1 MKQKQTFTLVE
12 LLVVI
17 GIIAI
22 LAGLVIPAVIKAQMQ
37 GRITQAKSDMANI
50 LLALKGVEST
60 YNKMVNG
67 NSFSS
72 HSANAYPSGGTEC
85 IRLGGD
91 DDSDDDDSDDDD
103 SDTDAE
109 NQAYDSFIAE
119 LTVPQML
126 TASALNIN
134 KRRIKFLDPNPK
146 FNPNLAYNHA
156 DNLPYLWRDPWGKR
170 YIIIINTALKDEIP
184 NPADNDIIL
193 AARAVVYSRG
203 PNGTNDDAQN
213 ILYNVGNPEST
224 DDDIA
229 SWH

>member
-22 LAGLVIPAVIKAQMQ
+22 LAGLVIPAVIRAQQQ

-72 HSANAYPSGGTEC
+72 HSAEAYPSSGAEC
-85 IRLGGD
+85 IRLGG
-91 DDSDDDDSDDDD
+91 SDA
-103 SDTDAE
+103 SDTAAE

-119 LTVPQML
+119 LTVPQSL
-126 TASALNIN
+126 TATNLNIN
-134 KRRIKFLDPNPK
+134 KRKIKFLDPNPK

-170 YIIIINTALKDEIP
+170 YIIIINTALNDEIP
-184 NPADNDIIL
+184 NPADTSRKL
-193 AARAVVYSRG
+193 AAKAVVYSRG
-203 PNGTNDDAQN
+203 PNGTNDDAKN
-213 ILYNVGNPEST
+213 ILHDDVGNPTST
-224 DDDIA
+224 DDDIS
-229 SWH
+229 SWN

>member
-22 LAGLVIPAVIKAQMQ
+22 LAGLVIPAVIRAQQQ

-60 YNKMVNG
+60 YNRMVNG
-67 NSFSS
+67 NSFGG
-72 HSANAYPSGGTEC
+72 NAASTAITDC
-85 IRLGGD
+85 IRLGG
-91 DDSDDDDSDDDD
+91 SDASDASDA
-103 SDTDAE
+103 SDTAAE

-119 LTVPQML
+119 LTVPQMF

-134 KRRIKFLDPNPK
+134 KRKIKFLDPNPK

-170 YIIIINTALKDEIP
+170 YIIIINTALNDEIP
-184 NPADNDIIL
+184 NPADTSQSL

-203 PNGTNDDAQN
+203 PNGANNDARN
-213 ILYNVGNPEST
+213 ILYNVGNPEPT